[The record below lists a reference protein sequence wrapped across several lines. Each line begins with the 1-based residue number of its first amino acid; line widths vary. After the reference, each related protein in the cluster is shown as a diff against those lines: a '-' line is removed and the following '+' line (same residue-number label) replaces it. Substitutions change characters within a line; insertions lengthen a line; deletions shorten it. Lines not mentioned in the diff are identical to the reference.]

1 MKHTKVQLASM
12 WEFLVSK
19 YVLQHKSWKMAAGV
33 FERSHLHAAETEESE
48 GSVKN
53 LAAEVA
59 ETKAQMR
66 DLVHAALVQ
75 RQTPKSELKLA
86 IVPLQQAEVGGGQVK
101 QKNRRRRGAAIV

>member
-19 YVLQHKSWKMAAGV
+19 YELQHKSWKTAAGV
-33 FERSHLHAAETEESE
+33 FERSHLQATEAEEPA

-59 ETKAQMR
+59 TTKAQMR
-66 DLVHAALVQ
+66 DLVHAALAQ
-75 RQTPKSELKLA
+75 RQAPKSELKLA
-86 IVPLQQAEVGGGQVK
+86 IVPQQQARVDRGRIK
-101 QKNRRRRGAAIV
+101 QKNKCRRGTAAV